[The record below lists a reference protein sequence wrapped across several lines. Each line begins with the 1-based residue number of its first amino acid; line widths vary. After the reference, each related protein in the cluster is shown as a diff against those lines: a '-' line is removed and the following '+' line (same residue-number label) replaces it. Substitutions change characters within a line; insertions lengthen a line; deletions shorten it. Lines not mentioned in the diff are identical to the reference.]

1 MTLKRIVGI
10 ICVFVLVIQ
19 MILPVIPVSAAY
31 TYENELAFPQF
42 GKEEKN
48 AVSTATLTGDGVSV
62 SFRKIQASDGKYY
75 VQRRTTVDGHIVDD
89 YTDGLGFLV
98 MYASST
104 TAYNWYGGGN
114 EHYPHFIGS
123 YNNYNFNTGNVFAGG
138 YPSWITMSEIST
150 SDGKVTM
157 SGENS
162 FAKISAVWSM
172 TSTDKDPKVDLTVT
186 VKKKGYYSF
195 GMFTSPEGFAKDSMK
210 FIQVPYRY
218 NEKGLPS
225 DSYLVSEA
233 FSTTS
238 LSQVTTNTGTKVS
251 GKDVTY
257 GIFVDPKSIVSEGD
271 DSAKYMRWVKNNK
284 SYGYWKDN
292 FTSGSVDTSKAQ
304 SNYGLSIRGKDG
316 NVQPGAFAPIMG
328 TVDSSFEANGTYK
341 ITYRPMATVS
351 EPKISSWYDNY
362 ERVIKN
368 YLKVTDYRDNYYA
381 SMTDT
386 IFNMTDLAMD
396 DFYGG
401 WSDDGKAHY
410 NMEGRNVV
418 SDADPLSYMQLYL
431 LTEDDNILNERT
443 IPSMEFILSRSSAT
457 YNAYGRADEE
467 GNEHG
472 YGSAQHIIDA
482 LVANSD
488 TLPIG
493 YTAMGFPT
501 GKEGTDGI
509 GNSSYYGAYKMT
521 MGMMPIYQYLAAVRF
536 NGTYISKASLSG
548 VNNPSEYLWQS
559 RALALNKPDDDDE
572 TEAKQLYRAK
582 THAGWYVDRRVNLEY
597 TDAQI
602 SKGANNAP
610 GDELFIF
617 KDFTPNIHVLLEL
630 YEETKEQKYL
640 DAAQESARRLIATL
654 WSTYMPEENE
664 DYVIDSER
672 ANYINLV
679 LKGNRANEM
688 WWHGNERF
696 RLGEADD
703 AWRAGMGYGPKWNDT
718 AKEQEVTTVPAW
730 TVSRVGLGI
739 EQTMTFG
746 YYSGN
751 IIMSTWAPDLI
762 RIAELTGDEMLET
775 YARNALVGRFANYPS
790 YYLTEYSTYQQQKD
804 FPYIGPDTTQIYY
817 HHIPVMITMLQDFL
831 FSQAYAWSDKAV
843 DFPSVRSQGYHYYSN
858 RHYGFAPGKIYNE
871 KDMWL
876 WMKKGLITVDNKQV
890 DWFGARKDGRA
901 AFVFTNASDKEVTAN
916 VNFSDEVGISS
927 RVNSVIYTPK
937 GHTTKIIENKTTTVT
952 VPPKATVA
960 VAFNANVEAPAYSK
974 MYETNS
980 TELSKTHAKASVK
993 GTDDVVGHVVQIAP
1007 DKYNAYVYTPYRP
1020 ASVDAENGITRMII
1034 RYSIGGETWQAA
1046 TDLTFP
1052 FEFSIPVSDS
1062 TKNFQYKVELYDK
1075 DSKKIGITDVRT
1087 LSAYYYEE
1095 EEKEEPI
1102 RLVAATTRG
1111 TNIKT
1116 GTNPTISGWNG
1127 NNNTSITTTGNC
1139 FAFFKLGNDTGKD
1152 VNVTALFS
1160 LFDAN
1165 GNFKRVAKIVNKT
1178 VSAANTSSNLLNF
1191 STDTADPIVLTD
1203 ADKGC
1208 HIVVFMWSG
1217 LDTMKPYLSGKYNFA
1232 TGKAE

>member
-1 MTLKRIVGI
+1 MKRMICF
-10 ICVFVLVIQ
+10 ICVFVLFAQ
-19 MILPVIPVSAAY
+19 LILPAVQAEVAY
-31 TYENELAFPQF
+31 TYETELTFPAYGQ
-42 GKEEKN
+42 EASN
-48 AVSTATLTGDGVSV
+48 AEPVAKLSGNGVEI
-62 SFRKIQASDGKYY
+62 SFKKIKASDGKYY
-75 VQRRTTVDGHIVDD
+75 VQRQTTVDGNAVDD
-89 YTDGLGFLV
+89 YTDGLGFLI

-123 YNNYNFNTGNVFAGG
+123 YNDYVFNTGNVFAGG
-138 YPSWITMSEIST
+138 YPSWVTMSEISV

-162 FAKISAVWSM
+162 FASVEAVWTM
-172 TSTDKDPKVDLTVT
+172 ASTDKDPEVDLTVT
-186 VKKKGYYSF
+186 VKKDGYYSF
-195 GMFTSPEGFAKDSMK
+195 GMFTSPKGFAKESMK

-233 FSTTS
+233 FSTAS
-238 LSQVTTNTGTKVS
+238 LSQVTTNTGTKVA

-257 GIFVDPKSIVSEGD
+257 GIFVDPRSIVSEGD
-271 DSAKYMRWVKNNK
+271 DSAKDMRWVKNNK

-292 FTSGSVDTSKAQ
+292 FTTGSVDTSKAQ

-316 NVQPGAFAPIMG
+316 NVQPGAFAPVMG
-328 TVDSSFEANGTYK
+328 TYDSSFSANGTFK
-341 ITYRPMATVS
+341 MTYRPMATVS

-362 ERVIKN
+362 ERVISD
-368 YLKVTDYRDNYYA
+368 YLKVTDYRNNYYA

-386 IFNMTDLAMD
+386 IFNMTELAMD

-401 WSDDGKAHY
+401 WSDEGKAHY

-443 IPSMEFILSRSSAT
+443 IPSMEFILSRSNAT

-472 YGSAQHIIDA
+472 YGSAQHIINA

-493 YTAMGFPT
+493 YTAMGFPE
-501 GKEGTDGI
+501 GKEGTSGI
-509 GNSSYYGAYKMT
+509 GNSSYFGAYKMT
-521 MGMMPIYQYLAAVRF
+521 MGMMPMYQYLAAVRL
-536 NGTYISKASLSG
+536 NGTYISKAIQSG

-559 RALALNKPDDDDE
+559 RALALNKPDSDDE
-572 TEAKQLYRAK
+572 TEAKQLSRAK

-602 SKGANNAP
+602 AKGANNAP

-654 WSTYMPEENE
+654 WSTYMPEKNEN
-664 DYVIDSER
+664 YVIDSAR
-672 ANYINLV
+672 ADYINRV
-679 LKGNRANEM
+679 LKSNRANEM
-688 WWHGNERF
+688 WWHGDTRF

-703 AWRAGMGYGPKWNDT
+703 AWGSVSGGYIPKWNDT

-751 IIMSTWAPDLI
+751 IIMSTWAADLM
-762 RIAELTGDEMLET
+762 RIAHLTGDEMLET
-775 YARNALVGRFANYPS
+775 YARNAVVGRFANYPS

-804 FPYIGPDTTQIYY
+804 FPYIGPDTTQIYH
-817 HHIPVMITMLQDFL
+817 HHIPVMISMLQDFL
-831 FSQAYAWSDKAV
+831 FSQAYSWSNKAV

-858 RHYGFAPGKIYNE
+858 RHYGFAPGKVYNE
-871 KDMWL
+871 KNMWL
-876 WMKKGLITVDNKQV
+876 WMKKGLVTVDNKQI

-901 AFVFTNASDKEVTAN
+901 AFVFTNASSEPVTTT
-916 VNFSDEVGISS
+916 VNFGDEVAMGA
-927 RVNSVIYTPK
+927 RVNSVIYTPS
-937 GHTTKIIENKTTTVT
+937 GNSTKIIENKTTTVT

-960 VAFNANVEAPAYSK
+960 IAFNANIEAPAYSK
-974 MYETNS
+974 MYGTNL
-980 TELSKTHAKASVK
+980 TDRSKSFAASSVVN
-993 GTDDVVGHVVQIAP
+993 TNDVLGHVVQISP
-1007 DKYNAYVYTPYRP
+1007 SSYNAYVYSTYRP
-1020 ASVDAENGITRMII
+1020 TSVDAENGISRMII
-1034 RYSIGGETWQAA
+1034 RYSIGGATWQAA

-1075 DSKKIGITDVRT
+1075 NSKKIGISDTCT
-1087 LSAYYYEE
+1087 LSACSYVEE
-1095 EEKEEPI
+1095 VPI
-1102 RLVAATTRG
+1102 KLVTGTTRG
-1111 TNIKT
+1111 TTVKT
-1116 GTNPTISGWNG
+1116 GSNPTISGWG
-1127 NNNTSITTTGNC
+1127 TGNNTSIATTGNC
-1139 FAFFKLGNDTGKD
+1139 FAFFKMGNDTGKD
-1152 VNVTALFS
+1152 VDVTAIFTLVDS
-1160 LFDAN
+1160 N
-1165 GNFKRVAKIVNKT
+1165 GNFKRIAKIVNKT
-1178 VSAANTSSNLLNF
+1178 VSASNTSSSMVNF
-1191 STDTADPIVLTD
+1191 STDTNDPIVLTD

-1208 HIVVFMWSG
+1208 HFVVYVWSG
-1217 LDTMKPYLSGKYNFA
+1217 LDTMKPYMDGKYNFA
-1232 TGKAE
+1232 TGKLE